1 MTFSER
7 SLPFLMKMAWSFI
20 SQIKIPRSMWK
31 NSPILR
37 WEYFGKLPCIPGAGT
52 RPILESIWGRI
63 PRNYGSGFEA
73 EAHFRNMSTSSW
85 WIEKPH
91 RAQITMNDPY
101 EGVREGWRTHFVH
114 VPGVLFMMALGKTVD
129 ESVRA
134 ISIMNAGNPINIS
147 DALTEKVE
155 QLMVETLRQSHK
167 TQAYLRAKA
176 KADIDRKTKS

>member
-1 MTFSER
+1 MV
-7 SLPFLMKMAWSFI
+7 
-20 SQIKIPRSMWK
+20 
-31 NSPILR
+31 
-37 WEYFGKLPCIPGAGT
+37 
-52 RPILESIWGRI
+52 
-63 PRNYGSGFEA
+63 
-73 EAHFRNMSTSSW
+73 
-85 WIEKPH
+85 IEKPH

-114 VPGVLFMMALGKTVD
+114 VPGVLFMMAMGKTVD

-134 ISIMNAGNPINIS
+134 LSIMNAGNPINIS

-176 KADIDRKTKS
+176 KADIDRRTKS